1 MKTESLRVEELAA
14 QAGTS
19 VDTIRYYQGMGL
31 LPPSTKDGRTARYGT
46 EHLSRL
52 TTIRTLAD
60 DGFTLAQI
68 KRLIDDSRDEPLLES
83 LVAGT
88 SGVTREQLVE
98 QSGLAAPLIDLAVS
112 AGLIEPIA
120 EDPEERFSPD
130 ALPML
135 AAGKSLL
142 EAGIP
147 LDRLAAL
154 ATRHATGIE
163 DVVDEAIELFSEYVR
178 PTQSDSPADLAKLFQ
193 LLLSHVTRLVAQ
205 HFHQTVV
212 SRASERLEDS
222 DDRALAQALADAE
235 RQILV
240 VTTEWQ

>member
-1 MKTESLRVEELAA
+1 
-14 QAGTS
+14 
-19 VDTIRYYQGMGL
+19 
-31 LPPSTKDGRTARYGT
+31 
-46 EHLSRL
+46 
-52 TTIRTLAD
+52 
-60 DGFTLAQI
+60 
-68 KRLIDDSRDEPLLES
+68 
-83 LVAGT
+83 
-88 SGVTREQLVE
+88 
-98 QSGLAAPLIDLAVS
+98 
-112 AGLIEPIA
+112 
-120 EDPEERFSPD
+120 
-130 ALPML
+130 ML